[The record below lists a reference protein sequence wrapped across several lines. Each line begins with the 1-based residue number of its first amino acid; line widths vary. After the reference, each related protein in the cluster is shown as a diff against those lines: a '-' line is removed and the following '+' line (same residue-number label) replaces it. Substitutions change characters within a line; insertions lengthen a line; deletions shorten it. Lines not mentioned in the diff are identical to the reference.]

1 MKIFVKKIVIPDCEW
16 PCIPHKKKYK
26 KNPQKNQKHECSMCQ
41 KCKRQ
46 TINQSKSLKHAL
58 LDRVILTNITKT

>member
-16 PCIPHKKKYK
+16 PCIPHKKKIQNK
-26 KNPQKNQKHECSMCQ
+26 KKKEKHECSMCQ
-41 KCKRQ
+41 KCKWQ
-46 TINQSKSLKHAL
+46 TINQSKSLRHTL

>member
-1 MKIFVKKIVIPDCEW
+1 MTMHSTQKKNTKQ
-16 PCIPHKKKYK
+16 KKK
-26 KNPQKNQKHECSMCQ
+26 QKEKHECSMCQ

-46 TINQSKSLKHAL
+46 TINQSKSLRHAM